1 LFEEMNGQ
9 GENMLPTYHEKI
21 QIFQEPPLSWETIA
35 RWMDRLEELL
45 EARQEQE
52 IVDHIREIV
61 PEYSPSD
68 KWATSRWNEMV
79 PAGAE
84 FSETGSL
91 SAQGA
96 AWMQ

>member
-1 LFEEMNGQ
+1 MNGK

-21 QIFQEPPLSWETIA
+21 QIFQEPPLSWDTIA
-35 RWMDRLEELL
+35 QWMNRLEELL
-45 EARQEQE
+45 AARQEQE

-61 PEYSPSD
+61 PEYRPSK
-68 KWATSRWNEMV
+68 KWAASQWRELV
-79 PAGAE
+79 PAGPE
-84 FSETGSL
+84 FSEARSL